1 LIPDTKSGTPGS
13 DSVKV
18 KGVITWVGQTDAASA
33 EVRLYDRLF
42 TEANPDA
49 GGKDFLASLNPDSL
63 KVITAYVEPSLANS
77 HADAKFQFERHGY
90 FVADRT
96 DHAQGK
102 LVFNRCTGLKDT
114 WSK

>member
-1 LIPDTKSGTPGS
+1 LD
-13 DSVKV
+13 
-18 KGVITWVGQTDAASA
+18 
-33 EVRLYDRLF
+33 
-42 TEANPDA
+42 
-49 GGKDFLASLNPDSL
+49 
-63 KVITAYVEPSLANS
+63 NS

>member
-1 LIPDTKSGTPGS
+1 M
-13 DSVKV
+13 
-18 KGVITWVGQTDAASA
+18 TWVSQNDAVAA

-42 TEANPDA
+42 TEAHPDS
-49 GGKDFLASLNPDSL
+49 GGKDFLASFNAGSL
-63 KVITAYVEPSLANS
+63 KVTTAYVEPSLAQS
-77 HADAKFQFERHGY
+77 APDAKFQFERHGY

-96 DHAQGK
+96 DHAVNK